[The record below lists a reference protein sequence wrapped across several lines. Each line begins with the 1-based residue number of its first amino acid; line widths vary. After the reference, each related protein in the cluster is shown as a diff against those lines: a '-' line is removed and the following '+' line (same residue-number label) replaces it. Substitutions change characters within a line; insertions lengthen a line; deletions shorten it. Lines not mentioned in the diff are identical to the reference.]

1 MKKTIV
7 LMLMT
12 ALLVLAGCGGN
23 DEKVI
28 SGEVA
33 NVETDDAQTVE
44 AEDTSDKNATTDGY
58 VFESNGVSISVD
70 GEAEAYISGLGEP
83 LSYFESPSCAFG
95 DLDKIYTY
103 SGFELDTYSLEG
115 VDYVSAVI
123 FKDDSVST
131 PEGISIGDSVDKV
144 KEIYG
149 EPESE
154 ESTII
159 SYVKGKTKLCFLVQ
173 DGSVVSVEYR
183 TMILDM

>member
-44 AEDTSDKNATTDGY
+44 AEDTSDKNAATDGY

-144 KEIYG
+144 KELYG

>member
-7 LMLMT
+7 FMLMT
-12 ALLVLAGCGGN
+12 ALIALAGCGGN
-23 DEKVI
+23 EEKVI
-28 SGEVA
+28 SGEVS
-33 NVETDDAQTVE
+33 NVETDDAQVVE
-44 AEDTSDKNATTDGY
+44 EGNVTDQSSETDGY
-58 VFESNGVSISVD
+58 VFESNGVSIAVD

-144 KEIYG
+144 KELYG

>member
-1 MKKTIV
+1 MMKKTAVSI
-7 LMLMT
+7 LMA
-12 ALLVLAGCGGN
+12 ALIVLAGCGGS

-28 SGEVA
+28 SGEVS
-33 NVETDDAQTVE
+33 NVETNDTQTE
-44 AEDTSDKNATTDGY
+44 EIENASDKAAEGY
-58 VFESNGVSISVD
+58 VFESNGVSIAVD
-70 GEAEAYISGLGEP
+70 GEAAAYISGLGEP

-103 SGFELDTYSLEG
+103 SGFELDTYSFDG
-115 VDYVSAVI
+115 IDYVSAVI

-131 PEGISIGDSVDKV
+131 PEGIAIGDSVDKV

-154 ESTII
+154 EPTII
-159 SYVKGKTKLCFLVQ
+159 SYVKGETKLCFLIQ